1 MARLMEF
8 HRQHISRPITNHGQ
22 MRRLP
27 HQGAAHI
34 TVDHGDA
41 SNGVF
46 LLLHLWVLHSR
57 WVILFRRSPS
67 ALSSLWMATR
77 CEWLSLANGSAS
89 RTLGL
94 KILRVQGRGAE
105 PTPRVGQASRLGP
118 TSPGPSQPGS
128 VAPSLPWV
136 LR

>member
-1 MARLMEF
+1 MTRLTEF
-8 HRQHISRPITNHGQ
+8 HRQHISRPITTHGQ

-27 HQGAAHI
+27 HQGAAHS

-41 SNGVF
+41 FDSVF

-57 WVILFRRSPS
+57 WAILLRRSTS
-67 ALSSLWMATR
+67 SLSSLWMASR
-77 CEWLSLANGSAS
+77 CEWLSLANGGAS

-94 KILRVQGRGAE
+94 KTLRVQGRGAE
-105 PTPRVGQASRLGP
+105 PTPGVGQASRLGP
-118 TSPGPSQPGS
+118 TGPGPSRPGS
-128 VAPSLPWV
+128 VTPSLSWV